1 MADKFTANTEASQN
15 FVPIK
20 EIRDGVA
27 ILEDGSLRTVI
38 MASSVNFALKSKDE
52 QTSIIYQF
60 QNFLNSLNF
69 SVQIVIQSRKFD
81 VRPYIVL
88 LQERQK
94 EQTNDLLKIQTK
106 EYIDFIKSF
115 TEQYDIM
122 TKNFFI
128 VVPYTPA
135 TVSVSSG
142 MFGMF
147 GKKNKD
153 NKKAERFEQA
163 RTQAEQ
169 RVSIVQQGLMRCGVR
184 VIQLGTDELI
194 EVYYRLFNPGSVEK
208 PMKTS

>member
-1 MADKFTANTEASQN
+1 MAKDFASNANPSQS

-27 ILEDGSLRTVI
+27 VLEDGSLRAVI
-38 MASSVNFALKSKDE
+38 MASSVNFALKSQDE
-52 QTSIIYQF
+52 QNSIIYQF

-69 SVQIVIQSRKFD
+69 SVQIVVQSRKFD
-81 VRPYIVL
+81 VRPYITL
-88 LQERQK
+88 LQGRQK

-122 TKNFFI
+122 TKNFFV
-128 VVPYTPA
+128 VVPYSPA
-135 TVSVSSG
+135 AVNVSSG
-142 MFGMF
+142 MFG
-147 GKKNKD
+147 GKKKGS
-153 NKKAERFEQA
+153 KIEAFEQA
-163 RTQAEQ
+163 RTQLEQ
-169 RVSIVQQGLMRCGVR
+169 RMSVVQQGLMRCGVR

-208 PMKTS
+208 PMQTS

>member
-1 MADKFTANTEASQN
+1 MAKDFSADSQASQK

-27 ILEDGSLRTVI
+27 ILDDGSLRSVI
-38 MASSVNFALKSKDE
+38 MASSVNFALKSQDE
-52 QTSIIYQF
+52 QNSIIYQF

-69 SVQIVIQSRKFD
+69 SIQIVIQSRKFD

-88 LQERQK
+88 LQSRQK

-106 EYIDFIKSF
+106 EYIDFIKTF

-122 TKNFFI
+122 TKNFFV
-128 VVPYTPA
+128 VVPYSPVA
-135 TVSVSSG
+135 IAVSSG
-142 MFGMF
+142 MFG
-147 GKKNKD
+147 GKKKNNKT
-153 NKKAERFEQA
+153 EHFEQS
-163 RTQAEQ
+163 RTQLEQ
-169 RVSIVQQGLMRCGVR
+169 RISIVQQGLMRCGVR

-208 PMKTS
+208 PMQTS

>member
-1 MADKFTANTEASQN
+1 MANDFAAGAQASQN

-27 ILEDGSLRTVI
+27 IFDDGSLRAVI
-38 MASSVNFALKSKDE
+38 MASSVNFALKSQDE
-52 QTSIIYQF
+52 QNSIIYQF

-69 SVQIVIQSRKFD
+69 SIQIVIQSRKFD
-81 VRPYIVL
+81 VRPYIGL
-88 LQERQK
+88 LQGRQK

-106 EYIDFIKSF
+106 EYIGFIKTF

-122 TKNFFI
+122 TKNFFV

-135 TVSVSSG
+135 SVSVSSG
-142 MFGMF
+142 MFG
-147 GKKNKD
+147 KKKESS
-153 NKKAERFEQA
+153 KTERFEQA
-163 RTQAEQ
+163 RTQLEQ
-169 RVSIVQQGLMRCGVR
+169 RMSVVQQGLMRCGVR

-208 PMKTS
+208 PMQSS

>member
-142 MFGMF
+142 MFG
-147 GKKNKD
+147 KKNKD